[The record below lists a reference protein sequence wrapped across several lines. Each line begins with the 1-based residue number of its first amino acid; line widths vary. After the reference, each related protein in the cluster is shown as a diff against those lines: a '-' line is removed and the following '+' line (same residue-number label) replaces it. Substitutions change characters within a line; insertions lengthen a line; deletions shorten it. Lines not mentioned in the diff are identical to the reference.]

1 MTFVRTSILS
11 LALVTGVAF
20 AAHAQSG
27 AVAALPPGAAP
38 APAPAVVAPSAKL
51 EGPNPGSVWSTQE
64 ATTRPVTPSGRLE
77 GPNPGSLWSTQ
88 EKQTQAVVP
97 SPAYPGP
104 RPH

>member
-27 AVAALPPGAAP
+27 YVAALPPGAAP
-38 APAPAVVAPSAKL
+38 APAPAVVAPSARM
-51 EGPNPGSVWSTQE
+51 EGPNPGSAWSTQE
-64 ATTRPVTPSGRLE
+64 AQTRPVTASGRLE
-77 GPNPGSLWSTQ
+77 GANPGSAWSTQ
-88 EKQTQAVVP
+88 EKQTQAVTP
-97 SPAYPGP
+97 SPVYPGP